1 MDLTIH
7 TENLRLTDDLEEF
20 VQKKLSKLGRYLP
33 NITSVHVELSQQNSS
48 RGPDIIVAQITL
60 RHSRGA
66 ILRTEEKFD
75 KQDYN
80 SVKTAL
86 TRASDKMYRRIR
98 RFKGKR
104 RNKRV
109 RDRYS
114 ISQEELMLAEP
125 LPEGEEI
132 YDEEG
137 FETGEEYEEETIED
151 AVIIR
156 RKEVAVIAMH
166 EEEAVEQME
175 LLGHNFFLFFN
186 ADSNS
191 VNVVYKRS
199 NGGYGILEPRIS

>member
-7 TENLRLTDDLEEF
+7 TENIRLTDDLEEF

-33 NITSVHVELSQQNSS
+33 NISSVHVELSQQNSS

-66 ILRTEEKFD
+66 ILRTEEKTD

-80 SVKTAL
+80 SIKTAV
-86 TRASDKMYRRIR
+86 TNASDKMYRRIR

-104 RNKRV
+104 RGKRV
-109 RDRYS
+109 DKYAMNE
-114 ISQEELMLAEP
+114 EELMMAEP
-125 LPEGEEI
+125 LPEIDEVLEGEAETS
-132 YDEEG
+132 YEDEVI
-137 FETGEEYEEETIED
+137 EEME
-151 AVIIR
+151 IIR
-156 RKEVAVIAMH
+156 RKEVAVIAMN

-186 ADSNS
+186 ADNNS

-199 NGGYGILEPRIS
+199 NGGYGILEPRIE